1 MKINLQ
7 EIMFY
12 LRIGYMRKVYM
23 IHAVRFKIVD
33 FVFCV
38 EETTLLDIVASLQC
52 VPNTDG
58 VNC

>member
-1 MKINLQ
+1 
-7 EIMFY
+7 
-12 LRIGYMRKVYM
+12 MRKVYM